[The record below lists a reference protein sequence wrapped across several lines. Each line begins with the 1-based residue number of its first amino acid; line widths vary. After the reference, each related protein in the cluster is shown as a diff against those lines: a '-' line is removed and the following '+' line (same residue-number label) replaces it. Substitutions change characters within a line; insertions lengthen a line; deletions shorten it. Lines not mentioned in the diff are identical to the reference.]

1 MSREINPFIIPFP
14 VTIVTDEAEMG
25 AACLGHEGGAV
36 MGKTIFHFANKTY
49 ETCTVDGN
57 WLETGACDVVT
68 KYQAFSV
75 NGRKTM
81 LVNMDHVAYVEVVES
96 CK

>member
-1 MSREINPFIIPFP
+1 ME
-14 VTIVTDEAEMG
+14 
-25 AACLGHEGGAV
+25 
-36 MGKTIFHFANKTY
+36 KTIFHFADKTS
-49 ETCTVDGN
+49 ETITVDGN
-57 WLETGACDVVT
+57 WLETGTRDVVT
-68 KYQAFSV
+68 KYQTFVV

>member
-1 MSREINPFIIPFP
+1 MGREINPFIIPFP

-36 MGKTIFHFANKTY
+36 MEKTIFHFANKTP
-49 ETCTVDGN
+49 ETVTVGGN
-57 WLETGACDVVT
+57 WLETGACDVVK

>member
-1 MSREINPFIIPFP
+1 ME
-14 VTIVTDEAEMG
+14 
-25 AACLGHEGGAV
+25 
-36 MGKTIFHFANKTY
+36 KTIFHFADKAS
-49 ETCTVDGN
+49 ETVTVDGN
-57 WLETGACDVVT
+57 WLETGVLDVVD
-68 KYQAFSV
+68 KYQAFVV

>member
-1 MSREINPFIIPFP
+1 ME
-14 VTIVTDEAEMG
+14 
-25 AACLGHEGGAV
+25 
-36 MGKTIFHFANKTY
+36 KTIFHFADKTSD
-49 ETCTVDGN
+49 TVTVDGN
-57 WLETGACDVVT
+57 WLETGVRDVVN
-68 KYQAFSV
+68 KYQAFVV

>member
-1 MSREINPFIIPFP
+1 ME
-14 VTIVTDEAEMG
+14 
-25 AACLGHEGGAV
+25 
-36 MGKTIFHFANKTY
+36 KTIFHFADKTP
-49 ETCTVDGN
+49 ETITVDGN
-57 WLETGACDVVT
+57 WLETGVRDVVT
-68 KYQAFSV
+68 KYQTFVV